1 MGVVMWACA
10 MGRCGYVGGKMLVL
24 RTSAKHICKNAL
36 RHSPVRHTHT
46 FIFFPS
52 CFKYFNN
59 EKYEAEEYDKIL
71 ASYEVGALK
80 TTTSLSLLS
89 FGQSATF
96 SMALTAIMIMASQ
109 GIVEG
114 NRLVRS

>member
-10 MGRCGYVGGKMLVL
+10 RMHLDVHLFD
-24 RTSAKHICKNAL
+24 T
-36 RHSPVRHTHT
+36 HTHS
-46 FIFFPS
+46 FFSSS

-80 TTTSLSLLS
+80 TTTSLSFLS